1 MAIEP
6 GELAAALRITDGS
19 EPPEPQRTIL
29 RRLAKVANEM
39 IERTAPDAPAMIK
52 QQACIQL
59 AGYLYDQ
66 PTAGVGT
73 RYAAAFRNSGALSL
87 LSKWIEKRAGVRAEQ

>member
-6 GELAAALRITDGS
+6 GQLAAALRITDGA

-29 RRLAKVANEM
+29 RRLGKVANEM
-39 IERTAPDAPAMIK
+39 IEKTAPDAPNTIK

-59 AGYLYDQ
+59 AAYLYDQ
-66 PTAGVGT
+66 PAAGVGT
-73 RYAAAFRNSGALSL
+73 RYAAALRNSGALSL
-87 LSKWIEKRAGVRAEQ
+87 LSKWIDKRAGVRAGD

>member
-29 RRLAKVANEM
+29 RRLGKVADEM
-39 IERTAPDAPAMIK
+39 IEKTAPDAPTMIK
-52 QQACIQL
+52 HQACIQL
-59 AGYLYDQ
+59 ASYLYDQ
-66 PTAGVGT
+66 PAAAVGT
-73 RYAAAFRNSGALSL
+73 RYAAAFRNSSALSL
-87 LSKWIEKRAGVRAEQ
+87 NSKWIEKRAGVRAEQ